1 MEGVSVI
8 HRADVMSIGFFEGDR
23 DSERGRAVFCVCRSR
38 CVPSRIV
45 NALCTSF
52 GLRPRRM
59 ARSWAVRLSSCI
71 VAIALIL
78 AGSPALAM
86 PSAARADAS
95 ADAHPAH
102 CAGSASTHLHDAH
115 AHGGKHSHDTAHA
128 CCTSACPCI
137 HACALASVAQAAA
150 DVDATGE
157 PFRFAIA
164 KTHASMAAP
173 LLRPPIL

>member
-1 MEGVSVI
+1 
-8 HRADVMSIGFFEGDR
+8 
-23 DSERGRAVFCVCRSR
+23 
-38 CVPSRIV
+38 
-45 NALCTSF
+45 
-52 GLRPRRM
+52 
-59 ARSWAVRLSSCI
+59 VRLSACI

-95 ADAHPAH
+95 AHPAH
-102 CAGSASTHLHDAH
+102 CAGSASMHLHDAH

-150 DVDATGE
+150 DVDATGQ

-164 KTHASMAAP
+164 KAHASMAAP